1 MWRKIGLGIAG
12 LMAVGAAG
20 FFALAP
26 AIVERAQNGVEPL
39 AEPPSP
45 AAQALHDALVIGD
58 WHSDALLWDR
68 DLTIRADRGHV
79 DLPRL
84 REGNVAV
91 QVFTTVTKSP
101 SGLNYEHNSAEA
113 GDDIT
118 LLVIGQLRPMRTWF
132 DLTERALDQAARL
145 TATAEAAPDQL
156 RILRTRGDLAQL
168 LADRAAGA
176 RVVGGL
182 IGAEGGHA
190 LQGDLANLDR
200 LYAAG
205 FRLMGLTHFFDNE
218 LGGSLH
224 GSGEGTGL
232 TPFGREVVQEM
243 QARGMVI
250 DLAHAAP
257 QMVRDVLAMPGT
269 RPIVSHTGIYSHCQT
284 HRNLPDDLMQAIAA
298 KGGVIGIGF
307 WADVTCDASP
317 DGVAAAIV
325 AAVALVGEDHVSL
338 GSDFDGAVTT
348 GFDASQLASLT
359 DALLRAGLTETVI
372 AKVMGV
378 NMMRFL
384 AETLPE

>member
-1 MWRKIGLGIAG
+1 MDDE
-12 LMAVGAAG
+12 
-20 FFALAP
+20 FAPLEP
-26 AIVERAQNGVEPL
+26 ENGDTG
-39 AEPPSP
+39 
-45 AAQALHDALVIGD
+45 DALE
-58 WHSDALLWDR
+58 
-68 DLTIRADRGHV
+68 
-79 DLPRL
+79 RL
-84 REGNVAV
+84 AQESLEAQGE
-91 QVFTTVTKSP
+91 Q
-101 SGLNYEHNSAEA
+101 HDMAEA
-113 GDDIT
+113 RRRC
-118 LLVIGQLRPMRTWF
+118 QR
-132 DLTERALDQAARL
+132 
-145 TATAEAAPDQL
+145 
-156 RILRTRGDLAQL
+156 
-168 LADRAAGA
+168 
-176 RVVGGL
+176 
-182 IGAEGGHA
+182 
-190 LQGDLANLDR
+190 
-200 LYAAG
+200 
-205 FRLMGLTHFFDNE
+205 
-218 LGGSLH
+218 
-224 GSGEGTGL
+224 
-232 TPFGREVVQEM
+232 
-243 QARGMVI
+243 VI

-384 AETLPE
+384 AESLPE